1 MGSSARFKRIKGRE
15 VSAVRIPLLVKLAVS
30 QLTLLPQTSLLPFL
44 FSKLETTDEDD
55 LACADETIL
64 KALGSIRLEYQSVH
78 NLRLFEGTK
87 VYSQALPAPIH
98 EQSKKAVLSH
108 RAG

>member
-15 VSAVRIPLLVKLAVS
+15 VSAVRTPLLVKLAVFE
-30 QLTLLPQTSLLPFL
+30 LTLLPQTSLLPFL

-55 LACADETIL
+55 LACADEPIL
-64 KALGSIRLEYQSVH
+64 KALGTVRLEYQSVH
-78 NLRLFEGTK
+78 NLRLSESAK

-108 RAG
+108 QAG